1 MKSKVAVLFT
11 SPESVKQDISKAME
25 IAGYKEYLNKNVGT
39 ILKINISWQ
48 YYYPACSTTPWQL
61 DGVIETLKA
70 DNFSNVIPTHN
81 GTVVVDAKEGAINN
95 KHVNVEKKHKIDS
108 VYLEEADW
116 IEYKPNS
123 KMMVLDE
130 VYPEGFSIPKI
141 LIGKNIIHLPTVKT
155 HVFTNLTGAMK
166 NAFGGLLNH
175 KRHWTHSV
183 IHETLVDLLKI
194 QKEIHPGI
202 FAVSDGTLAGDGPGP
217 RAMRWHQ
224 KNVILASQD
233 QVAIDA
239 VAAKLMGFDPL
250 KVKFI
255 YLANELGL
263 GCGDVNNIEIV
274 GDKIEGINW
283 KFSHIENTFASK
295 MQKLIYWGPLKPL
308 EKLLLRTPLVPWSYF
323 ASNIYHNEYWLRFI
337 GKKRINEALKTPW
350 GKLFQEY

>member
-1 MKSKVAVLFT
+1 MKSKVAVVFT
-11 SPESVKQDISKAME
+11 SPESVKQDISKAMQ
-25 IAGYKEYLNKNVGT
+25 IAGYNECLKQDLGT

-48 YYYPACSTTPWQL
+48 YYYPGCSTTPWQL
-61 DGVIETLKA
+61 DGVIETLKS
-70 DNFSNVIPTHN
+70 DNFSELIPTHN

-95 KHVNVEKKHKIDS
+95 KHLNVEKKHNLQS
-108 VYLEEADW
+108 VHLEETEW
-116 IEYKPNS
+116 IKYKPKS
-123 KMMVLDE
+123 KMIVLDD

-141 LIGKNIIHLPTVKT
+141 LIGKNIVHLPTIKT

-175 KRHWTHSV
+175 RRHWTHSV

-224 KNVILASQD
+224 KNVILASKD

-255 YLANELGL
+255 YLADKLGL
-263 GCGDVNNIEIV
+263 GCGDVKNIQIV
-274 GDKIEGINW
+274 GDNIEGVDW

-308 EKLLLRTPLVPWSYF
+308 EKLLLRTPLVPLSYF
-323 ASNIYHNEYWLRFI
+323 ASNVYHNQYWLRFI
-337 GKKRINEALKTPW
+337 GKKRIREALKTPW
-350 GKLFQEY
+350 GKLFQQY